1 MKGSILIISGEAS
14 GELHGAELVRAIR
27 KLSPD
32 TQFFGVGGEQM
43 RQAGVELLYDVIHL
57 EVVGVWEALL
67 SLGYHRKLLKELISF
82 AETHRLSAIVLID
95 YPYFNLHFAHRV
107 KHLSTPIIYY
117 IAPQVWAWYPGRI
130 KKIARLV
137 DKMLVILPFE
147 EELYRQ
153 QGLKVEFVGHPLLE
167 EVVAELDRSSFCK
180 KYNLDEESEI
190 VSLLPGSRQREIKY
204 LLPPMLQ
211 SIPLLQRARKMNF
224 IISLAER
231 VDRRLVERMA
241 KPYLP
246 QVTLVER
253 DTYNVIKNSDL
264 MVVTSG
270 TATLEAAVLGTPMVV
285 VYKLTFPGYLLAKL
299 LVRVKYIS
307 LVNILAGREVVTELL
322 QYRVT
327 ARNIAK
333 EVLRLLLNPTVKEG
347 VKKELLGVRAKL
359 GTPGASHRAARAV
372 LHFI

>member
-1 MKGSILIISGEAS
+1 MNGSILIISGEAS

-32 TQFFGVGGEQM
+32 TQFFGVGGERM
-43 RQAGVELLYDVIHL
+43 RQAGVELLYDVDHL

-117 IAPQVWAWYPGRI
+117 IAPQVWAWYPSRI

-211 SIPLLQRARKMNF
+211 SIPLLQRARKINF

-241 KPYLP
+241 KSYLP